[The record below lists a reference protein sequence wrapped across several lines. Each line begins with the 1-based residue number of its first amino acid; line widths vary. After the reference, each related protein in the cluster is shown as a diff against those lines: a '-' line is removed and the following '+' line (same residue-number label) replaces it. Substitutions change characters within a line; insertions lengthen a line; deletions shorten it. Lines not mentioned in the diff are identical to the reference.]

1 LDFSEAGCRA
11 GTKAAIPLE
20 TTSTK
25 GGIMKKTLAHFPA
38 TLTALALGVLLHA
51 PFAAAD
57 TLDDVK
63 ARGTLTVAIDP
74 TFAPYEYTDDSGA
87 VTGYTPA
94 IMAEV
99 AKTLGVKV
107 EYQKMAFNGIIPALI
122 AGSVDAEGSS
132 LNVTAER
139 AAKVMFTAPFGK
151 SVNAVMVRADEKR
164 LDPANLKAESLSGL
178 SAAVKTTSAPEQLI
192 KQFNVD
198 LKAKGLAPIKIVG
211 VDSVDQTLSALLTRR
226 ADFIFDDITVMGS
239 LLKQHPGKLRQVG
252 ELGASQWISWATRKD
267 DARLNK
273 VISDQIIAMKASGD
287 LQKLQQQYLGV
298 TFELPST
305 DFIPAK

>member
-1 LDFSEAGCRA
+1 
-11 GTKAAIPLE
+11 
-20 TTSTK
+20 
-25 GGIMKKTLAHFPA
+25 MKKLFAGLPLPLVA
-38 TLTALALGVLLHA
+38 AALVITLHA
-51 PFAAAD
+51 PLVSAD
-57 TLDDVK
+57 TLEDVK
-63 ARGTLTVAIDP
+63 ARGTLVVAIDP

-87 VTGYTPA
+87 ITGYTPA
-94 IMAEV
+94 IMTEV

-107 EYQKMAFNGIIPALI
+107 EYQKMAFSGIIPALI
-122 AGSVDAEGSS
+122 SGSVDAEGSS

-139 AAKVMFTAPFGK
+139 ASKVLFVAPFGK
-151 SVNAVMVRADEKR
+151 SVNAVMTRADDKR
-164 LDPANLKAESLSGL
+164 LDPSSLRVESLAGL

-211 VDSVDQTLSALLTRR
+211 VDSVDQTLSALMTKR
-226 ADFIFDDITVMGS
+226 ADFILDDITVLGS
-239 LLKQHPGKLRQVG
+239 LLKQHPDNLRQVG

-273 VISDQIIAMKASGD
+273 VISDQIIAMKASGA

-298 TFELPST
+298 TFELPSS

>member
-1 LDFSEAGCRA
+1 
-11 GTKAAIPLE
+11 
-20 TTSTK
+20 
-25 GGIMKKTLAHFPA
+25 MKKLFAGLPLPLVA
-38 TLTALALGVLLHA
+38 AALVITLHA
-51 PFAAAD
+51 PLVSAD

-63 ARGTLTVAIDP
+63 ARGTLVVAIDP

-87 VTGYTPA
+87 ITGYTPA
-94 IMAEV
+94 IMTEV

-107 EYQKMAFNGIIPALI
+107 EYQKMAFSGIIPALI
-122 AGSVDAEGSS
+122 SGSVDAEGSS

-139 AAKVMFTAPFGK
+139 ASKVLFVAPFGK
-151 SVNAVMVRADEKR
+151 SVNAVMTRADDKR
-164 LDPANLKAESLSGL
+164 LDPSSLRVESLAGL

-211 VDSVDQTLSALLTRR
+211 VDSVDQTLSALMTKR
-226 ADFIFDDITVMGS
+226 ADFILDDITVLGS
-239 LLKQHPGKLRQVG
+239 LLKQHPDNLRQVG

-273 VISDQIIAMKASGD
+273 VISDQIIAMKASGA

-298 TFELPST
+298 TFELPSS

>member
-1 LDFSEAGCRA
+1 
-11 GTKAAIPLE
+11 
-20 TTSTK
+20 
-25 GGIMKKTLAHFPA
+25 MKKTLAHFPA